1 MLRRSRL
8 ISSTS
13 DGSDSVSPSLP
24 SLLSLSLLLLLLW
37 LTAGREACAQT
48 VTLTNSAGLDFG
60 RFVANTGGTVVM
72 PAVGTRSKTLG
83 VILLNSPTA
92 SPAQFSVI
100 RSKTGGTIKSVT
112 ITLPANGSIRLTS
125 GSNSMAVGSFVSSPA
140 TLSTITTTATA
151 LTVGATLTVAAN
163 QPPGSYSGSFPLIIN
178 FQ

>member
-24 SLLSLSLLLLLLW
+24 SLLSLSLLLLLW

>member
-1 MLRRSRL
+1 MLRRSRS
-8 ISSTS
+8 ISISTS
-13 DGSDSVSPSLP
+13 TRTDSVSLSVPSL
-24 SLLSLSLLLLLLW
+24 SLLLLLW

-48 VTLTNSAGLDFG
+48 VTLSNTAGLDFG

-92 SPAQFSVI
+92 SPAQFSVS

-125 GSNSMAVGSFVSSPA
+125 GSNSMAVNSFVCSPA
-140 TLSTITTTATA
+140 TLSTITTTGTT

-163 QPPGSYSGSFPLIIN
+163 QPVGSYSGSFPLIVN

>member
-1 MLRRSRL
+1 MLRRCRSII
-8 ISSTS
+8 ISPSTS
-13 DGSDSVSPSLP
+13 TRTDSVS
-24 SLLSLSLLLLLLW
+24 LSVWVLVLGLW

-48 VTLTNSAGLDFG
+48 VTLTNTAGLDFG

-92 SPAQFSVI
+92 SPAQFNVS

-112 ITLPANGSIRLTS
+112 ITLPANGSIRLSS
-125 GSNSMAVGSFVSSPA
+125 GSNSMAVNSFVCSPA
-140 TLSTITTTATA
+140 TLSTITTTGTT

-163 QPPGSYSGSFPLIIN
+163 QPVGSYSGSFPLIVN